1 MKAGWIFVLLIAV
14 MPARAQKVIPAFG
27 NISRQEYELKQVPF
41 DKEAEA
47 VIIHDY
53 AESNFDSEYQ
63 LITTRR
69 IRLKILKESAL
80 DRANIEIP
88 YYAENEFEYIK
99 EIEGFTATVG
109 DAGIPKIYKLEKSG
123 IFRQKKN
130 DRISIVKMAMPQV
143 KVGSIIEY
151 SYVSV
156 MKHYGGLNEWS
167 FQSDIPTL
175 LSHYNL
181 IIRPNLEFAYRV
193 IKSPHL
199 NIAVR
204 SEPREG
210 QVIFEMRDIAGLRAE
225 PFMDAMDDYR
235 NRIVFQL
242 SEYMT
247 SYGTMKKYATTWEQ
261 LSNELLEGAYFG
273 RLINKNLNGADDLI
287 KAARAKDNEYE
298 RMLMVYNYVRK
309 GFNWDGRYRA
319 FAVDGLKKVWEDKR
333 GHSAELNLM
342 LINLL
347 KEVKLETYP
356 LLVSHR
362 HLGLVVVTYPFEN
375 QFNNVLAKV
384 KANGRTYY
392 LDATD
397 PVTPPDYIPYY
408 YINTNGFVVQ
418 RNAVAPTLLEDTIHI
433 QKNLI
438 GVKSVI
444 DANGKIE
451 GELSCRSFDYSRIDR
466 LDDLREMKEDK
477 FIIHHFASEVDDL
490 KIDSIR
496 IENKNNDSLP
506 LLQYFHFSSMA
517 TPNGEYLI
525 ANLNKF
531 FGFEQNPFVSENRF
545 TNIHFG
551 TRVNNQ
557 LTHVIIIPENFKPEE
572 LPKNIN
578 LVMPDKS
585 LSFLRSVN
593 YDPNTKTVG
602 IRLKLEIN
610 QAIFAPEK
618 YPSVSQF
625 FKKMVDLLNE
635 PLVLKKK

>member
-1 MKAGWIFVLLIAV
+1 MKAGWIFFLFIAFL
-14 MPARAQKVIPAFG
+14 PAQAQKVIPAFG

-156 MKHYGGLNEWS
+156 MKHYGGVNEWS
-167 FQSDIPTL
+167 LQSDIPTL

-298 RMLMVYNYVRK
+298 RILMVYNYVRK
-309 GFNWDGRYRA
+309 GLNWDGRYRA

-347 KEVKLETYP
+347 KEVKLET
-356 LLVSHR
+356 
-362 HLGLVVVTYPFEN
+362 
-375 QFNNVLAKV
+375 
-384 KANGRTYY
+384 
-392 LDATD
+392 D
-397 PVTPPDYIPYY
+397 
-408 YINTNGFVVQ
+408 
-418 RNAVAPTLLEDTIHI
+418 
-433 QKNLI
+433 
-438 GVKSVI
+438 
-444 DANGKIE
+444 
-451 GELSCRSFDYSRIDR
+451 
-466 LDDLREMKEDK
+466 
-477 FIIHHFASEVDDL
+477 
-490 KIDSIR
+490 
-496 IENKNNDSLP
+496 
-506 LLQYFHFSSMA
+506 
-517 TPNGEYLI
+517 
-525 ANLNKF
+525 
-531 FGFEQNPFVSENRF
+531 
-545 TNIHFG
+545 
-551 TRVNNQ
+551 
-557 LTHVIIIPENFKPEE
+557 
-572 LPKNIN
+572 
-578 LVMPDKS
+578 
-585 LSFLRSVN
+585 
-593 YDPNTKTVG
+593 
-602 IRLKLEIN
+602 
-610 QAIFAPEK
+610 
-618 YPSVSQF
+618 
-625 FKKMVDLLNE
+625 
-635 PLVLKKK
+635 

>member
-1 MKAGWIFVLLIAV
+1 MRSLIIVLFVTFHAT
-14 MPARAQKVIPAFG
+14 AWAQQIIPKFG
-27 NISRQEYELKQVPF
+27 DISRLEYDMKQVSF

-53 AESNFDSEYQ
+53 AESNYDDEYR

-69 IRLKILKESAL
+69 IRFKILKESAL

-99 EIEGFTATVG
+99 EIEGYTATIS
-109 DAGIPKIYKLEKSG
+109 DAGIPKIYKLEKAG
-123 IFRQKKN
+123 IFREKKN
-130 DRISIVKMAMPQV
+130 DRISIVKLAMPQV

-151 SYVSV
+151 SYISV

-175 LSHYNL
+175 FSHYDL

-193 IKSPHL
+193 VKSPQL
-199 NIAVR
+199 NISVKT
-204 SEPREG
+204 EPRNG
-210 QVIFEMRDIAGLRAE
+210 QVIFEMRNIGGLREE

-247 SYGTMKKYATTWEQ
+247 SYGSMKKYATTWAE
-261 LSNELLEGAYFG
+261 LSNELSEGSYFG
-273 RLINKNLNGADDLI
+273 RLINKNLNGSEELI
-287 KAARAKDNEYE
+287 KAARLIGNEQE
-298 RMLMVYNYVRK
+298 RLLLIYNYIRK

-319 FAVDGLKKVWEDKR
+319 FAVDGLKKVWEEKK
-333 GHSAELNLM
+333 GHSAELNLL

-347 KEVKLETYP
+347 KEAKLETYP

-362 HLGLVVVTYPFEN
+362 HLGIVDITYPFEN

-384 KANGRTYY
+384 IANGKTYY

-408 YINTNGFVVQ
+408 YLNTNGFVVQ
-418 RNAVAPTLLEDTIHI
+418 KNAVAPSLLVDTVHI
-433 QKNLI
+433 KKDLI
-438 GVKSVI
+438 GVKSTI
-444 DANGKIE
+444 DGSGKVE
-451 GELSCRSFDYSRIDR
+451 GDLSCRSFDYSRIDR
-466 LDDLREMKEDK
+466 LDDLREMKEEK
-477 FIIHHFASEVDDL
+477 FITRHFTGDVTDL

-496 IENKNNDSLP
+496 IENRKADSLP
-506 LLQYFHFSSMA
+506 LSQNFHFSSQA
-517 TPNGEYLI
+517 TLNGEYLI
-525 ANLNKF
+525 VNLNQF
-531 FGFEQNPFVSENRF
+531 FGFDHNPFVSENRF

-551 TRVNNQ
+551 TRQSTQ
-557 LTHVIIIPENFKPEE
+557 LTQLITIPENYKPEE

-578 LVMPDKS
+578 LVMPDRS

-593 YDPNTKTVG
+593 YDLNSKTVA
-602 IRLKLEIN
+602 IRMKLEIN
-610 QAIFAPEK
+610 QPIFGPEK